1 MDKPKTTEPDELS
14 IKDVLLRYKLVVK
27 YLKTKI
33 LTIVAFGVLGGV
45 LGLIYSFVKKPVYT
59 ATCTFVLDEGKSGGG
74 LSQVA
79 GLASLAGIDLGGAA
93 GAGGVFQGDNIMEL
107 YKSRI
112 MIEKA
117 LLSEITVNNR
127 KQLLIDRYISA
138 LELRKKWKQKGIDTI
153 NFLGSSDSFNRTQDS
168 IITDIAKA
176 INKKVLD
183 ISKPDKKL
191 TIIKVD
197 ISFVDELFA
206 KEFNDKLVT
215 TVNDFYIKTK
225 IKKTSTNVNVL
236 QRQADSV
243 KAVLNS
249 SLGSVASSIDAIPNA
264 NPLHSILK
272 VPSQRKQIDVQAS
285 TAIYAEIVKNL
296 ELAKISLRQEAPLIQ
311 VIDTPVF
318 PLTKEKLGKIGGILL
333 GGLLFAFVCIFW
345 LLLARSFRE
354 LGGKDS

>member
-33 LTIVAFGVLGGV
+33 LIIVAFGVLGGAF
-45 LGLIYSFVKKPVYT
+45 GLIYAFIKKPVYT
-59 ATCTFVLDEGKSGGG
+59 ATCTFVLDESKSSGGG

-107 YKSRI
+107 YKSRK

-117 LLSEITVNNR
+117 ILSEITVNNK

-153 NFLGSSDSFNRTQDS
+153 NFLGASDNFNRTQDS

-249 SLGSVASSIDAIPNA
+249 SLGGVASSIDAIPNA

-311 VIDTPVF
+311 VIDNPVL
-318 PLTKEKLGKIGGILL
+318 PLEKEKLGKISMLMLGFVIGALL
-333 GGLLFAFVCIFW
+333 CSIFLLFK
-345 LLLARSFRE
+345 RSII
-354 LGGKDS
+354 SVMN